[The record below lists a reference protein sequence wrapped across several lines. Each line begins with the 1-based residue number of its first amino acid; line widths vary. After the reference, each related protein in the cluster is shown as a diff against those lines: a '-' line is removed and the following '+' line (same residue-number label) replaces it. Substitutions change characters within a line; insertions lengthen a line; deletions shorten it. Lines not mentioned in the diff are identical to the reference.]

1 MKYDLTVKS
10 FAFGFFYF
18 AIAKSPYRQAN
29 SAKQL
34 YSIFKKPKKDHYWPI
49 DLAVLLN
56 IWYLTSWNNF
66 KVW

>member
-34 YSIFKKPKKDHYWPI
+34 YSIFKKPKKDHY
-49 DLAVLLN
+49 
-56 IWYLTSWNNF
+56 
-66 KVW
+66 